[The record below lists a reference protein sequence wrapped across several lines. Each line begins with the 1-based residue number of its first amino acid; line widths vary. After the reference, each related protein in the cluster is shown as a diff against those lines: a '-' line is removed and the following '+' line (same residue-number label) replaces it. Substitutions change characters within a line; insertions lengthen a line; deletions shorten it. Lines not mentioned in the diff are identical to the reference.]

1 MGLVAPKTLLVLTL
15 IAGAMAPAA
24 FGQKKTPPPQA
35 RSADEPKAAKPAKG
49 NPGPAA
55 KGPDAPKGAV
65 ARPAPNPFTPIDRW
79 NAMNPKQRERMLSR
93 MEPDRRK
100 QFVDK
105 LQKFNALPKAEQQLL
120 RERHERLSKLPP
132 DQQQVVRRDMARLDK
147 LPPGRRQAM
156 TDEFGKLRKMSENER
171 DAYFASSEFKDK
183 FYPNEQQM
191 IANLA
196 KVLPVRK

>member
-15 IAGAMAPAA
+15 AAGAMAPAA
-24 FGQKKTPPPQA
+24 FSQKKTPPPA
-35 RSADEPKAAKPAKG
+35 RAADEPKAARPGKG
-49 NPGPAA
+49 NPAPAA
-55 KGPDAPKGAV
+55 KGPDGPRGA

-100 QFVDK
+100 QFLDK

-120 RERHERLSKLPP
+120 RERHERLSKLPT
-132 DQQQVVRRDMARLDK
+132 DQQQVVRRDIARLDK

-171 DAYFASSEFKDK
+171 NVYFASSEFKDK